1 MPKIS
6 KQDVLRL
13 IDGVGG
19 KENIV
24 SVSHCLTRLRF
35 VLADTDKANIDAL
48 EALDFVKGSFANA
61 GQFQVVI
68 GTDVG
73 DYFKLLTQEANVD
86 EDSKDQ
92 TKQAAK
98 SNMSLFERILTNF
111 AEIFIPILPAI
122 ITGGLVLGFRNLI
135 EIDLT
140 GNGPLMDSSQFWA
153 GVHSFLWL
161 IGEAVFHFL
170 PVAICWST
178 VRKLGGSPV
187 LGIVLGVTL
196 VSPQLMNAYAIGSQ
210 VPDFWDFGAFAI
222 DKVGYQAQVLPAMF
236 AGVILAMLEV
246 RLSKWIPSY
255 LHQVTVPLI
264 SLIVTVFIAHSV
276 IGPFGRWLGDGF
288 GHLVQVA
295 VTGDYGVIFSS
306 LFGFLY
312 APLVITG
319 IHHTTNAVDLQ
330 LFQTMGGTPIFPLLA
345 LSNIAQGSAVV
356 GVLIASKKASDRDI
370 SISAAISAY
379 LGVTEPAMYGINL
392 KYKFPMLCAMIGSAC
407 AASICGIFGV
417 LSNGIGNGGLLSILS
432 IQPQFWSVFGL
443 AVLVAIVVP
452 SVLTVIAF
460 KSGRFT
466 KA

>member
-1 MPKIS
+1 MS
-6 KQDVLRL
+6 KVAKQEILKL

-19 KENIV
+19 RDNIV

-35 VLADTDKANIDAL
+35 VLADTDLADIETL
-48 EALDFVKGSFANA
+48 EALPFVKGCFTNA

-73 DYFKLLTQEANVD
+73 DYFKLLTKEAHVD

-98 SNMSLFERILTNF
+98 ANMSWFERILTNF

-187 LGIVLGVTL
+187 LGIVLGITL

-210 VPDFWDFGAFAI
+210 VPEFWDFGFFTM
-222 DKVGYQAQVLPAMF
+222 DKVGYQAQVIPAML
-236 AGVILAMLEV
+236 AGVLLAMLEV

-264 SLIVTVFIAHSV
+264 SLIVTVFVAHSV

-345 LSNIAQGSAVV
+345 LSNIAQGSAVI
-356 GVLIASKKASDRDI
+356 GVLIASKKAADRDI
-370 SISAAISAY
+370 SISAAIS
-379 LGVTEPAMYGINL
+379 
-392 KYKFPMLCAMIGSAC
+392 
-407 AASICGIFGV
+407 
-417 LSNGIGNGGLLSILS
+417 
-432 IQPQFWSVFGL
+432 
-443 AVLVAIVVP
+443 
-452 SVLTVIAF
+452 
-460 KSGRFT
+460 
-466 KA
+466 